1 MKVGL
6 EVRISLVSVLA
17 TGVRE
22 ELPPPPKKKS
32 FSCKNLKAISNTDHI

>member
-17 TGVRE
+17 TGVRG
-22 ELPPPPKKKS
+22 ELPPQKKS